1 MIVEVD
7 VPNPDDIFK
16 AGMYASVTLSV
27 QDADRASL
35 PSPAG
40 PFIRRRPD
48 GPGGE
53 ASDNTIE
60 ERPVV
65 VGMRTA
71 SLAEI
76 RSGLSEG
83 DLVVVGDRS
92 GLAPGTAVSPK
103 LVDSPAAE

>member
-1 MIVEVD
+1 
-7 VPNPDDIFK
+7 
-16 AGMYASVTLSV
+16 MYASVTLSV
-27 QDADRASL
+27 QDA
-35 PSPAG
+35 AG
-40 PFIRRRPD
+40 VLAVPLQALSSGDAPTVLVVR
-48 GPGGE
+48 
-53 ASDNTIE
+53 SDNTVE
-60 ERPVV
+60 ERAVV

-103 LVDSPAAE
+103 LVDSSAAE